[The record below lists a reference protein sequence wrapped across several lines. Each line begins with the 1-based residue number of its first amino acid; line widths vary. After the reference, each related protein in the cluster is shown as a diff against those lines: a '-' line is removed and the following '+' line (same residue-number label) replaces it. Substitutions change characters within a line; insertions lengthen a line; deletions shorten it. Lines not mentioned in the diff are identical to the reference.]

1 MALIGPLIVIFLL
14 VLLATS
20 SLRVLREYQRGVVF
34 QLGRFWKVKGPG
46 LVVLIPGIQQMVRVE
61 LRTVVLDVPSQDV
74 ISRDNVSVKV
84 NAVVYFRVVDPQKAI
99 IEVENFLM
107 ATSQLAQTTLRS
119 VLGKHDLDEMLSQ
132 REKLN
137 IDIQQTLDVQTLS
150 WGIKV
155 ANVEMK
161 HVDIDPTMIRAIAR
175 QAEAERERRAKVIH
189 AEGEM
194 QAAQKLFEA
203 AQVLSGAPLA
213 IQLRY
218 LETLTVIAADK
229 NSTIVFP
236 LPMDIIAPLLKALP
250 KREPSRFRTPAG
262 RDRRFLHDGDE
273 EPTQRRDAFDPAR
286 QAVAAPGVELAR
298 SIAPQQ
304 APRRGHRRGRDV
316 DRRRAGRGQEH
327 PCCGMGVDADGARA
341 LVPRRRGRCRP
352 GRCLRLLHD
361 ARVVDAS
368 HRQAA
373 DLPRTRRR
381 KARCLFANVL
391 PRILRSRSGGVVNV
405 LVDCNGCHTHD
416 PATEFLPS
424 GNPYLRQPPE
434 GPFLGAKQINPAT
447 YLGGGQDFGVFPSP
461 NGAVHIVSR
470 NLTPDKTGLPE
481 GGRPLGEFLQILR
494 TGADLDHAHP
504 NCPTNAPQCLLP
516 PFNGDVLQVM
526 PWPSFQHMTERQL
539 VAIYT
544 YLSAVP
550 CLEGGPG
557 EPPNRCQ

>member
-1 MALIGPLIVIFLL
+1 MVLGIVYPVIAVLI
-14 VLLATS
+14 LAFASTS
-20 SLRVLREYQRGVVF
+20 IRVMREYQRAVIF
-34 QLGRFWKVKGPG
+34 TLGRFTGVKGPG
-46 LVVLIPGIQQMVRVE
+46 LFLLVPYVQQMVRVD

-250 KREPSRFRTPAG
+250 
-262 RDRRFLHDGDE
+262 
-273 EPTQRRDAFDPAR
+273 
-286 QAVAAPGVELAR
+286 
-298 SIAPQQ
+298 
-304 APRRGHRRGRDV
+304 
-316 DRRRAGRGQEH
+316 
-327 PCCGMGVDADGARA
+327 
-341 LVPRRRGRCRP
+341 
-352 GRCLRLLHD
+352 
-361 ARVVDAS
+361 
-368 HRQAA
+368 
-373 DLPRTRRR
+373 TR
-381 KARCLFANVL
+381 
-391 PRILRSRSGGVVNV
+391 
-405 LVDCNGCHTHD
+405 
-416 PATEFLPS
+416 
-424 GNPYLRQPPE
+424 
-434 GPFLGAKQINPAT
+434 
-447 YLGGGQDFGVFPSP
+447 
-461 NGAVHIVSR
+461 
-470 NLTPDKTGLPE
+470 
-481 GGRPLGEFLQILR
+481 
-494 TGADLDHAHP
+494 
-504 NCPTNAPQCLLP
+504 
-516 PFNGDVLQVM
+516 
-526 PWPSFQHMTERQL
+526 
-539 VAIYT
+539 
-544 YLSAVP
+544 
-550 CLEGGPG
+550 
-557 EPPNRCQ
+557 